1 MYHNQRMTI
10 KNSPF
15 VGDNEMEEAEDIVSG
30 IGTNYKKIGNNLLG
44 TFNKNITGGFE
55 AHTTNLEKT
64 VVGGP

>member
-1 MYHNQRMTI
+1 MGI
-10 KNSPF
+10 ENSPF
-15 VGDNEMEEAEDIVSG
+15 VRDNEMENEAEDVVSG

-55 AHTTNLEKT
+55 AHAANLEKT